1 MKSNRKLMKK
11 RARCYLKINFAKGH
25 LFFTVS
31 SFKKVKLDSLKLL
44 LSRNLPP
51 LDVQVEE
58 HKVLA
63 SCPNVFVKRL
73 KNNITYI

>member
-1 MKSNRKLMKK
+1 MKSNKKLMKK
-11 RARCYLKINFAKGH
+11 GLFYLKINFAKGH

-63 SCPNVFVKRL
+63 SCPNVFVKWL
-73 KNNITYI
+73 KNN